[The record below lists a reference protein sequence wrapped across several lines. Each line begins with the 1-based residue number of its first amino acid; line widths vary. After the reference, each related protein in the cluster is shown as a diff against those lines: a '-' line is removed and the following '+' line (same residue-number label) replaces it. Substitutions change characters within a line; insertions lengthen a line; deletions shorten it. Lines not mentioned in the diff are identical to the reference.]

1 MEHLLEILCRAQ
13 KVAEQAEVFWV
24 STQETPVDFEANK
37 LKQIQN
43 KESSSVALRIFRGG
57 RIGFSAAS
65 GPDGA
70 GKKGSPSPNL
80 SLEGR
85 GILRDLLDMAVET
98 AQFGSPASFTFPSLK
113 DYPEVSIFDPQVEK
127 MPMEEMIEL
136 GNQLIARV
144 RKYAPDILC
153 DVRVTKGTGSVQIV
167 NSQGGEASYAK
178 SFFSLSLE
186 GILIQDIDML
196 FVADSESSCCLPDK
210 LDVVANR
217 VIRQLE
223 LAEENAAVS
232 GVKLLPVIFT
242 PRGVASAFLSPI
254 EVAFNGKAVLE
265 GASPLKDKLG
275 EQVFDNGLSLWD
287 DATIAYG
294 IGSSPCDDEGMP
306 SQCTALIKNG
316 VVSNFLYDLQTAA
329 LAGTQSTGNGRR
341 SGGSFPKPAIS
352 SLVIDEGGVS
362 FEAMVEDMKEGLI
375 VEQLIGAEQ
384 GNLLGG
390 DFGGNVLLGYK
401 VENGKVVGRVKD
413 TMISGNIY
421 QVLARLLGV
430 GSEARWVDG
439 VLRTPA
445 LYCSCLSVTASP
457 KPSPSGRGIGRC

>member
-1 MEHLLEILCRAQ
+1 MGHLLEILHSAQ

-43 KESSSVALRIFRGG
+43 KESTSVALRIFRGG

-80 SLEGR
+80 SLRGR

-186 GILIQDIDML
+186 GILIQDTDML
-196 FVADSESSCCLPDK
+196 FVADSKSSCCLPDK
-210 LDVVANR
+210 LDVVADR

-223 LAEENAAVS
+223 LAKEKAAVS

-265 GASPLKDKLG
+265 GASKLKNKVG

-287 DATIAYG
+287 DATTAYG

-306 SQCTALIKNG
+306 SQRTALIKNG

-362 FEAMVEDMKEGLI
+362 FEAMVEDIKEGLI
-375 VEQLIGAEQ
+375 VERLIGADQ

-401 VENGKVVGRVKD
+401 VENGRIVGRVKD

-439 VLRTPA
+439 VLRTPH
-445 LYCSCLSVTASP
+445 LYCSGLSVAA
-457 KPSPSGRGIGRC
+457 K